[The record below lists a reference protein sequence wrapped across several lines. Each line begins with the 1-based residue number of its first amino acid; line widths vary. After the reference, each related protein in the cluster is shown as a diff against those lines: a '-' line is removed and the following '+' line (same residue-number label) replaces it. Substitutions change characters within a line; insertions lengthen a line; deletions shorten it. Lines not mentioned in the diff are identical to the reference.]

1 MQTIE
6 ESRGAVL
13 ALGFIIGRILHRQ
26 KHEVTSSS
34 AAAADAENAAVDR
47 MDVDTSIIA
56 VSSDSALNTA
66 ISSAV
71 HQLGQCPSC
80 LVYP

>member
-26 KHEVTSSS
+26 KHVVTSSS
-34 AAAADAENAAVDR
+34 AASDAENAAVDR
-47 MDVDTSIIA
+47 MDVDTSTIA
-56 VSSDSALNTA
+56 LSSDSALNTA
-66 ISSAV
+66 ISFAV
-71 HQLGQCPSC
+71 HQLGECPSYRT
-80 LVYP
+80 V